1 MSNAKGWC
9 FTYNN
14 YSAEEENNLVD
25 DLRSEANY
33 YIIGHEKG
41 EEGTPHLQGYCEFKK
56 RVRLSFLKNLSKR
69 IHWEVRRG
77 KQMQAIEY
85 CKKDNSWMEW
95 GTRAVQGSRSDLSA
109 ALESFEDGGMRLV
122 AASHK
127 LHGIKHA
134 EKYAEYCEKPRS
146 EKPTVVWL
154 WGETGTGKS
163 RYARYV
169 TRFMD
174 TYVHNCGTKW
184 FPGYDGHE
192 AVIFDDFDDN
202 VFPFSYFLTL
212 LDRYSALVEPKGG
225 YRQFKAS
232 YIVVTSHLPPS
243 TYYAAK
249 GNDQMLRRID
259 NILEMK
265 KDTFDWDAL
274 EAEDKLESPPP

>member
-33 YIIGHEKG
+33 YIIGHEQG